1 MKDTELKDTLIT
13 GGHVVDPA
21 GGYDGPGDVLLSGGF
36 VSAVGRG
43 LSPKG
48 DAEVVN
54 VNGRYVFPGLI
65 DMHVHLRQPGREDK
79 ETIRTGTMAAAA
91 GGFTSVVAKANTF
104 LVMDNPAVVEFVL
117 STAEREGF
125 VNVWPVG
132 SITEGLKGYGN
143 LSEFGGLKRAGVV
156 ALSDDGVPVVGSD
169 VMARALEYSRDYDI
183 PVITHSEDYG
193 LSGGGSVNEGV
204 VSFSTGLAGIP
215 PEAEEIPVARDIE
228 LHRAYGGKLHVAHVS
243 AAGTLDR
250 VRRAKDDG
258 LDVTCETAPHYLTLT
273 AERAA
278 GFDTYAKMNP
288 PLRREED
295 RQALIAGVADGSVDC
310 IVTDHA
316 PHTVWEKAEPFVAA
330 PFGIVGLETS
340 IFLIYTYLVKTGII
354 SISRMVELM
363 SANPARRLG
372 LEGRSTL
379 APGSHADV
387 TVFDPKPEFVV
398 DSDNFK
404 SRGKNSPFVGEGLNG
419 KVIQVW
425 VNGRHVVRDGEVVG
439 E

>member
-1 MKDTELKDTLIT
+1 MANGEIKDTLIQ
-13 GGHVVDPA
+13 GGYIVDPA
-21 GGYDGPGDVLLSGGF
+21 GGYDGPGDVLLSDGF
-36 VSAVGRG
+36 VSAVGEG
-43 LSPKG
+43 LSPETG
-48 DAEVVN
+48 TEVADVT
-54 VNGRYVFPGLI
+54 GCYVFPGLI

-156 ALSDDGVPVVGSD
+156 ALSDDGVPVVKSD

-193 LSGGGSVNEGV
+193 LSGGGSVDEGA
-204 VSFSTGLAGIP
+204 VSFSTGLPGIP

-228 LHRAYGGKLHVAHVS
+228 LQRAYGGKLHVAHVS

-250 VRRAKDDG
+250 VRRAKGDG

-316 PHTVWEKAEPFVAA
+316 PHTVWEKAKPFSEA

-340 IFLIYTYLVKTGII
+340 LFLIYTYLVKIGII

-372 LEGRSTL
+372 LEGRGTL

-387 TVFDPKPEFVV
+387 TVFGPSPEFVV
-398 DSDNFK
+398 DVDSFK
-404 SRGKNSPFVGEGLNG
+404 SRGKNSPYLGEKLSGR
-419 KVIQVW
+419 VPHVW
-425 VNGRHVVRDGEVVG
+425 VNGRRVVRDGEIVG

>member
-1 MKDTELKDTLIT
+1 MGNDDIRDTLIRR
-13 GGHVVDPA
+13 GHVVDPA
-21 GGYDGPGDVLLSGGF
+21 AGYDGPGDVLLSEGF
-36 VSAVGRG
+36 VSAVGEG
-43 LSPKG
+43 LNPEA
-48 DAEVVN
+48 DAEVVD
-54 VNGRYVFPGLI
+54 VTGCYVFPGLI

-156 ALSDDGVPVVGSD
+156 ALSDDGVPVVNSD

-193 LSGGGSVNEGV
+193 LSGGGSMDEGA
-204 VSFSTGLAGIP
+204 VSFSTGLPGIP

-228 LHRAYGGKLHVAHVS
+228 LQRAYGGKLHVAHVS
-243 AAGTLDR
+243 VAGTLDR
-250 VRRAKDDG
+250 VRRAKDEG

-316 PHTVWEKAEPFVAA
+316 PHTVWEKAKPFTEA

-340 IFLIYTYLVKTGII
+340 AFLIYTYLVKKGII
-354 SISRMVELM
+354 RISRMVELM

-372 LEGRSTL
+372 LEGRGIL
-379 APGSHADV
+379 EPGSYADV
-387 TVFDPKPEFVV
+387 TVFDPRPESVV
-398 DSDNFK
+398 DEDNFK
-404 SRGKNSPFVGEGLNG
+404 SRGKNTPFLGEKLGG
-419 KVIQVW
+419 RVPHVW
-425 VNGRHVVRDGEVVG
+425 VNGRRVIRDGEIVG

>member
-13 GGHVVDPA
+13 GGHVVDPT

-36 VSAVGRG
+36 ISAVGKD
-43 LSPKG
+43 LSPKV
-48 DAEVVN
+48 DAEVVG
-54 VNGRYVFPGLI
+54 VTGCYVFPGLI

-169 VMARALEYSRDYDI
+169 VMARALEYSGDYDI

-228 LHRAYGGKLHVAHVS
+228 LHRAYGGKLHIAHVS
-243 AAGTLDR
+243 ATGTLDMI
-250 VRRAKDDG
+250 RRAKDDD
-258 LDVTCETAPHYLTLT
+258 LDITCETAPHYLTLT
-273 AERAA
+273 ADRAA

-295 RQALIAGVADGSVDC
+295 RQALIAGVADGSIDC

-316 PHTVWEKAEPFVAA
+316 PHTVWEKTEPFGAA

-340 IFLIYTYLVKTGII
+340 IFLIFTYLVKTGII

-372 LEGRSTL
+372 VEGRGTL
-379 APGSHADV
+379 GPGSHADV
-387 TVFDPKPEFVV
+387 TVFDPRPEFVV

-404 SRGKNSPFVGEGLNG
+404 SRGKNSPFVGEALNG
-419 KVIQVW
+419 KIIQVW
-425 VNGRHVVRDGEVVG
+425 ENGRHVVRYGEVVG

>member
-1 MKDTELKDTLIT
+1 MGRDEIKDTLIRR
-13 GGHVVDPA
+13 GHVVDPA
-21 GGYDGPGDVLLSGGF
+21 GDYDGPGDVLLSDGF
-36 VSAVGRG
+36 VSAVGKG
-43 LSPKG
+43 LSAKV
-48 DAEVVN
+48 DTEVVD
-54 VNGRYVFPGLI
+54 VTGCYVFPGLI

-104 LVMDNPAVVEFVL
+104 LVMDSPAVVEFVL

-156 ALSDDGVPVVGSD
+156 ALSDDGVPVVKSD

-193 LSGGGSVNEGV
+193 LSGGGSVDEGA
-204 VSFSTGLAGIP
+204 VSFSTGLPGIP

-228 LHRAYGGKLHVAHVS
+228 LQRAYGGKLHVAHVS

-273 AERAA
+273 AERVA

-316 PHTVWEKAEPFVAA
+316 PHTVWEKAKPFSEA
-330 PFGIVGLETS
+330 PFGIVGMETS
-340 IFLIYTYLVKTGII
+340 VFLIYTYLVKTGII

-363 SANPARRLG
+363 SVNPARRLG
-372 LEGRSTL
+372 LKGRGTL

-387 TVFDPKPEFVV
+387 TVFDPRPEFVV
-398 DSDNFK
+398 NGDNFK
-404 SRGKNSPFVGEGLNG
+404 SRGKNSPFLGEKLNG
-419 KVIQVW
+419 RVVHVW
-425 VNGRHVVRDGEVVG
+425 ANGRHVFRDGEIVG